1 MHRLRELVKESTVIA
16 SSDAARTSKA
26 AAVALAAVGA
36 VLLGPSLPV
45 EHGWG
50 LPVAVVA
57 ILGLVSVWRDAGGAY
72 RGATPLGAGAH
83 AATLLVWL
91 SAAALVA
98 AGASIAVAVTVA
110 FPGSIWAV
118 PVVVVG
124 AGVAGWVGPRARL
137 PVAIGMALL
146 VPASGILG
154 ARHEAAGP
162 GASGWAHSGP
172 IHGIHPFQMTAIR
185 LDGYGPFDVPIN
197 DYVEPEGS
205 RGYSPETFADALER
219 ALHAIA
225 KVHFADGPARARQAY
240 ANATVE
246 AVTLPAVQETLGV
259 SPGIDTQPRV
269 IVHSGSW
276 GQHSRVEFV
285 CPGKR
290 DEPGGPEPD
299 KLLSRMCPN
308 KYASEASAGLGVTG
322 RWPGYTEARGQ
333 PRLGLA
339 PANAQTR
346 SKPAVVRSERRTGAL
361 AWLGLGLLVL
371 LIPQGRTLLE
381 RGAPRFTAAVAVAGL
396 TAALVLAFETT
407 PGVGG
412 VGLTEPGGALR
423 WAAWL
428 PALLLLAGM
437 PEIRARAAGAG
448 TTWIAAAIVVATA
461 AVAASVARSGWI
473 VPQLTP
479 GTGGG
484 QPLEQ
489 WIIGAADVLSSAR
502 GLDVF
507 EVEHGIA
514 AMVVALLSGGALA
527 ILARAGVSIAQHAPP
542 LQRVPAAA
550 RVPVA
555 VLAIAAATASFIWS
569 RKTFGGA
576 TLVPGALALTVVL
589 HCGLAW
595 VRSRSPLRGA
605 LLVGSIVLSMWLWL
619 SATQDATHSDSGY
632 VLVVAGL
639 GAVVSLCGLL
649 FLLPR
654 DTGDAPKG

>member
-1 MHRLRELVKESTVIA
+1 MIA

-36 VLLGPSLPV
+36 VLLGPALPV

-50 LPVAVVA
+50 LPVAAVA

-72 RGATPLGAGAH
+72 RSVPPLGRGAH

-91 SAAALVA
+91 SAAALAAVA
-98 AGASIAVAVTVA
+98 ASVAVAVTVA

-118 PVVVVG
+118 PIVLLG
-124 AGVAGWVGPRARL
+124 AATAGGVGPRARL

-146 VPASGILG
+146 VPAAGIFG

-162 GASGWAHSGP
+162 DASGWAHSGP

-185 LDGYGPFDVPIN
+185 VDGYGPFDVPIN
-197 DYVEPEGS
+197 DYVEPEAG
-205 RGYSPETFADALER
+205 RGYNPETFASALER
-219 ALHAIA
+219 ALHDIA
-225 KVHFADGPARARQAY
+225 KVHFSDGPARAKAAY

-259 SPGIDTQPRV
+259 SPGAETQPRV
-269 IVHSGSW
+269 IVHSGGW

-322 RWPGYTEARGQ
+322 RWPGYTEGRGQ
-333 PRLGLA
+333 PRVGIA
-339 PANAQTR
+339 PSNAQTR
-346 SKPAVVRSERRTGAL
+346 SHPAVVRSERRSGAL

-371 LIPQGRTLLE
+371 FIPKGRTLLE
-381 RGAPRFTAAVAVAGL
+381 RGAPRFTAAVAVAAL
-396 TAALVLAFETT
+396 TAGLVLAFETT

-412 VGLTEPGGALR
+412 VGFSEAGGPVR
-423 WAAWL
+423 WVAWT

-448 TTWIAAAIVVATA
+448 TTWTAAAIVVATA
-461 AVAASVARSGWI
+461 AVAASVAHSGWM
-473 VPQLTP
+473 VPQL
-479 GTGGG
+479 GLGAG
-484 QPLEQ
+484 QPLER
-489 WIIGAADVLSSAR
+489 WIVGAADVLSTAR

-507 EVEHGIA
+507 EAEHGIA
-514 AMVVALLSGGALA
+514 AMIVALLAGGVLA
-527 ILARAGVSIAQHAPP
+527 IVARAAVSIAQHSPV
-542 LQRVPAAA
+542 LQPVPERVRVPL
-550 RVPVA
+550 A
-555 VLAIAAATASFIWS
+555 VIAIAAAAASFVWS
-569 RKTFGGA
+569 RKTLGGA
-576 TLVPGALALTVVL
+576 TLVPGAIGLTVVL
-589 HCGLAW
+589 HSGLAW
-595 VRSRSPLRGA
+595 ARSRTPLRGA
-605 LLVGSIVLSMWLWL
+605 LLVGSTILSSWLWI
-619 SATQDATHSDSGY
+619 SSVQDATHPDNGY
-632 VLVVAGL
+632 VLLVACL
-639 GAVVSLCGLL
+639 GALVSLCGLL

-654 DTGDAPKG
+654 PER

>member
-1 MHRLRELVKESTVIA
+1 MIA

-36 VLLGPSLPV
+36 VLLGPALPV

-72 RGATPLGAGAH
+72 RGVTPLGAGVR
-83 AATLLVWL
+83 AAVVLVWL
-91 SAAALVA
+91 SAAVLVA
-98 AGASIAVAVTVA
+98 AAASVAVAVTVA
-110 FPGSIWAV
+110 FPGSVWAT
-118 PVVVVG
+118 PVVVLG
-124 AGVAGWVGPRARL
+124 AGIAGWVGPRARL

-146 VPASGILG
+146 VPAAGILG

-162 GASGWAHSGP
+162 EASGWAHSGP

-185 LDGYGPFDVPIN
+185 IDGYGPFDLPIN

-246 AVTLPAVQETLGV
+246 ALTLPAVQETLGV
-259 SPGIDTQPRV
+259 SPGAQTQPRFV
-269 IVHSGSW
+269 VHSGGW
-276 GQHSRVEFV
+276 GQHSSVEFV

-322 RWPGYTEARGQ
+322 RWPGYTESRGQ
-333 PRLGLA
+333 PRVGMA
-339 PANAQTR
+339 PASARTR
-346 SKPAVVRSERRTGAL
+346 SDPAVIRSERRLGAL
-361 AWLGLGLLVL
+361 VWLGLGVLVL
-371 LIPQGRTLLE
+371 LIPRGRTLLE
-381 RGAPRFTAAVAVAGL
+381 RGAPRLTGAVAIAGL

-412 VGLTEPGGALR
+412 VGFTESAGAPR
-423 WAAWL
+423 WVAWL

-448 TTWIAAAIVVATA
+448 TSWTAAAMLVAA
-461 AVAASVARSGWI
+461 GAVAASVSRSVWI
-473 VPQLTP
+473 VPQLAPDT
-479 GTGGG
+479 G
-484 QPLEQ
+484 QPLER
-489 WIIGAADVLSSAR
+489 WIVGAADVLSTAR

-507 EVEHGIA
+507 EAEHGIA
-514 AMVVALLSGGALA
+514 AILVAILAGGALA
-527 ILARAGVSIAQHAPP
+527 ILARAGLSIAAHAPG
-542 LQRVPAAA
+542 LHRVPAAA
-550 RVPVA
+550 RVPLA
-555 VLAIAAATASFIWS
+555 VVAIAAATASFIWS
-569 RKTFGGA
+569 RKTIGGA
-576 TLVPGALALTVVL
+576 TLVPGALALSVVL
-589 HCGLAW
+589 HSGLAW
-595 VRSRSPLRGA
+595 VRNRSPLRGLL
-605 LLVGSIVLSMWLWL
+605 LLVSVALSVWLWIE
-619 SATQDATHSDSGY
+619 SRSHATQSDSGY
-632 VLVVAGL
+632 VWFVAGL
-639 GAVVSLCGLL
+639 GALVSLGGLL

-654 DTGDAPKG
+654 GTDRSAKG